1 MGVVRVAAP
10 LVLVLA
16 VGCASAP
23 PVVVAPAP
31 PPAPVYSL
39 DQRVSWILRLEA
51 QRWLA
56 DPGVPAADLRRLVA
70 DADASV
76 RRRAALA
83 VGRVGDAEGV
93 TALTPLLS
101 DADADVRA
109 SAAFA
114 LGLLGQAAGEEALR
128 TALTDAD
135 VRVRGRAAEGLG
147 LIAVNVAGARESW
160 IPSATAVADAFS
172 GCGLQI
178 AALSPDVEA
187 VQSDDVE
194 ACRLAL
200 FALVRLR
207 HYESLARVA
216 LGADGQP
223 VSQWWPVA
231 FALQRINDP
240 RAAPAL
246 QALLRSSGVYTSAFA
261 LRGLA
266 SQPATLPVAQRLAI
280 DDAADTRV
288 RVAAIRALGRPN
300 LAGAADTLLRV
311 LATRGLSTTLTLE
324 TIAALAATAEPRAF
338 DVMVDRFTDKRPQVR
353 AAAIAAAAR
362 LNGEAFVFVISS
374 LPADAE
380 WSVRAALAT
389 ALGGL
394 EPDKVRSAIIDLVDD
409 QDQRVRGPALSAL
422 ARVGA
427 PDLAARLFAA
437 LEAPDFAVR
446 ATAARLVGETKPE
459 GALAALSAAYE
470 RGLSDAAFDGRAAAV
485 AAAHAVG
492 GDAAAA
498 LLTRALQDKEWAVR
512 VRAAQLAGRRDAIAR
527 PAPLR
532 HAPEYFE
539 SEALLRPKFSPIAI
553 IETRHGVIEI
563 ELDVV
568 QAPLTSANFI
578 ALARA
583 GFYNGLRWHRVVP
596 NFVAQ
601 TGDPRGDG
609 AGGPGFAIVD
619 ELSATPFV
627 RGTVGMALSW
637 DDTGGSQFF
646 ITHSP
651 QPHLDGQYT
660 VFGRVVKGMDIV
672 DRLGPDDVIDR
683 MRIWDGVEL
692 K

>member
-1 MGVVRVAAP
+1 MGLVRVVAPVMVVLAAGCATAPSVSQVAAP
-10 LVLVLA
+10 
-16 VGCASAP
+16 
-23 PVVVAPAP
+23 PA
-31 PPAPVYSL
+31 AVYSL

-56 DPGVPAADLRRLVA
+56 DPAIPAADLRRLVT
-70 DADASV
+70 DADRAV

-83 VGRVGDAEGV
+83 VGRVGMTEGV
-93 TALTPLLS
+93 EILTPLLK
-101 DADADVRA
+101 DPEPDVRA

-114 LGLLGQAAGEEALR
+114 LGVLGHVSGEAALQ
-128 TALTDAD
+128 TALLDAD
-135 VRVRGRAAEGLG
+135 ARVRGRAAEGLG
-147 LIAVNVAGARESW
+147 LVAVTTSGPREAW
-160 IPSATAVADAFS
+160 TTSATAVADAFS
-172 GCGLQI
+172 GCGVLI
-178 AALSPDVEA
+178 AAIAPDDETA
-187 VQSDDVE
+187 QSDEVD

-246 QALLRSSGVYTSAFA
+246 EALLRSAGVYTAAFA

-266 SQPATLPVAQRLAI
+266 GQPQALALAQRHAI
-280 DDAADTRV
+280 DDAADPRLRV
-288 RVAAIRALGRPN
+288 TAIRALGRPN
-300 LAGAADTLLRV
+300 VPAAADTLFTLLGSR
-311 LATRGLSTTLTLE
+311 TLSTTLTLE
-324 TIAALAATAEPRAF
+324 VISALTATADPRVF
-338 DVMVDRFTDKRPQVR
+338 DVMVDRFTDRRPQIR
-353 AAAIAAAAR
+353 AAAITAAAR
-362 LNGEAFVFVISS
+362 VDPDSFVFVISS
-374 LPADAE
+374 LPADRE

-394 EPDKVRSAIIDLVDD
+394 DPDKVRTAIGDLVED
-409 QDQRVRGPALSAL
+409 QDQRVRGPALAAL

-427 PDLAARLFAA
+427 PDLAERLYAA

-446 ATAARLVGETKPE
+446 ATAARLIGEQKLADGVP
-459 GALAALSAAYE
+459 ALVKAYE
-470 RGLSDAAFDGRAAAV
+470 RGLSDAAIDARASAV
-485 AAAHAVG
+485 VAAHAIG
-492 GDAAAA
+492 GDEAAA
-498 LLTRALQDKEWAVR
+498 LVTRALEDRDWAVR
-512 VRAAQLAGRRDAIAR
+512 VRAGMISGRRDEVLR
-527 PAPLR
+527 PASLR
-532 HAPEYFE
+532 HSPEFFE
-539 SEALLRPKFSPIAI
+539 SAGLLHPKFSPMAL

-563 ELDVV
+563 ALNVV
-568 QAPLTSANFI
+568 EAPLTTTSI
-578 ALARA
+578 IELTRA
-583 GFYNGLRWHRVVP
+583 GYFNGLRWHRVVP

-609 AGGPGFAIVD
+609 IGGPGFTIVD
-619 ELSATPFV
+619 ELSPLPFT

-660 VFGRVVKGMDIV
+660 VFGQVVKGMDVV
-672 DRLGPDDVIDR
+672 DRLGPEDVIER
-683 MRIWDGVEL
+683 MRIWDGVTL
-692 K
+692 R

>member
-1 MGVVRVAAP
+1 M
-10 LVLVLA
+10 LVLV
-16 VGCASAP
+16 VGCATAP
-23 PVVVAPAP
+23 PVVAPVP

-56 DPGVPAADLRRLVA
+56 DPAVPAADLRLLVA
-70 DADASV
+70 DTDATV

-83 VGRVGDAEGV
+83 VGRVGESDGID
-93 TALTPLLS
+93 TLTPLLS

-109 SAAFA
+109 SAAFG
-114 LGLLGQAAGEEALR
+114 LGLLGQTAGEAALR
-128 TALTDAD
+128 AALTDVDA
-135 VRVRGRAAEGLG
+135 RVRGRAAEGLG
-147 LIAVNVAGARESW
+147 LIAVNVAGAREIW
-160 IPSATAVADAFS
+160 IPSATAVADAFT
-172 GCGLQI
+172 GCAAQI
-178 AALSPDVEA
+178 APLSPDDEA
-187 VQSDDVE
+187 AQSDDVE

-200 FALVRLR
+200 FSLVRLR

-216 LGADGQP
+216 LGADGLP

-246 QALLRSSGVYTSAFA
+246 QALLRSSGVYTSAYA

-266 SQPATLPVAQRLAI
+266 SQPATLPVAQRFAI
-280 DDAADTRV
+280 DDAVDPRV

-300 LAGAADTLLRV
+300 VTAAADTLLGV
-311 LATRGLSTTLTLE
+311 LGTRGLSTAMTLE
-324 TIAALAATAEPRAF
+324 TITALSATGDPRAF
-338 DVMVDRFTDKRPQVR
+338 DVMVDRLTDRRPPVR
-353 AAAIAAAAR
+353 AAAITAAAR
-362 LNGEAFVFVISS
+362 LNPEAFVFVISS

-394 EPDKVRSAIIDLVDD
+394 EPDKVRSAIIDLVED

-427 PDLAARLFAA
+427 PDLTARVLAA
-437 LEAPDFAVR
+437 LQAPDFAVR
-446 ATAARLVGETKPE
+446 AAAARLVGEIKPD

-470 RGLSDAAFDGRAAAV
+470 RGLSDAAFDARAAAV
-485 AAAHAVG
+485 AAAHAIG
-492 GDAAAA
+492 GAEATV
-498 LLTRALQDKEWAVR
+498 LVTRALEDKEWAVR
-512 VRAAQLAGRRDAIAR
+512 VRAAQLSGRRDAIAR

-568 QAPLTSANFI
+568 QAPLTTSNFI

-583 GFYNGLRWHRVVP
+583 GFYNGLRWHRVIP

-609 AGGPGFAIVD
+609 IGGPGFAIVD
-619 ELSATPFV
+619 ELSPTPFV

-672 DRLGPDDVIDR
+672 DRLGPDDVIVR

>member
-10 LVLVLA
+10 LMLVLLA
-16 VGCASAP
+16 GCATTP
-23 PVVVAPAP
+23 PVVAPVP

-56 DPGVPAADLRRLVA
+56 DPATPAADLRLLVA
-70 DADASV
+70 DTDASV

-83 VGRVGDAEGV
+83 VGRVGEAEGM
-93 TALTPLLS
+93 AILTPLLA
-101 DADADVRA
+101 DAEADVRA

-114 LGLLGQAAGEEALR
+114 LGLLGLTGAESALR
-128 TALTDAD
+128 TALTDTD

-147 LIAVNVAGARESW
+147 LIAVNAAGAREIW
-160 IPSATAVADAFS
+160 MPSATAVADAFA
-172 GCGLQI
+172 GCGAHI
-178 AALSPDVEA
+178 APLSPDDEA
-187 VQSDDVE
+187 VQSTDVE

-231 FALQRINDP
+231 FALQRINDG

-246 QALLRSSGVYTSAFA
+246 QALLRSSGVSTSAFA

-266 SQPATLPVAQRLAI
+266 GEPATVTVAQRLAI
-280 DDAADTRV
+280 DDAVDPRV
-288 RVAAIRALGRPN
+288 RVAAIRVLGRPN
-300 LAGAADTLLRV
+300 LTGAGDTLLGV

-324 TIAALAATAEPRAF
+324 TITALAATGDPRAF
-338 DVMVDRFTDKRPQVR
+338 DVMVDRLTDRRPQIR
-353 AAAIAAAAR
+353 AAAMAAAAR
-362 LNGEAFVFVISS
+362 LNAEAFVFVISS

-394 EPDKVRSAIIDLVDD
+394 EADKVRSAIIDLVED
-409 QDQRVRGPALSAL
+409 QDQRVRGPALAAL
-422 ARVGA
+422 ARVGS
-427 PDLAARLFAA
+427 PDLAARLFVA
-437 LEAPDFAVR
+437 LEAPDVAVR
-446 ATAARLVGETKPE
+446 ATAARLLGETKPD
-459 GALAALSAAYE
+459 GALAALLAAYE
-470 RGLSDAAFDGRAAAV
+470 RGLSDAAFDARAAAI
-485 AAAHAVG
+485 AAAHAIG
-492 GDAAAA
+492 GEEAHA
-498 LLTRALQDKEWAVR
+498 LVTRALQDKEWAVR
-512 VRAAQLAGRRDAIAR
+512 VRAAQLSGRREAIAR

-532 HAPEYFE
+532 HAAEFFE
-539 SEALLRPKFSPIAI
+539 SEALLRPKFSPLAI

-568 QAPLTSANFI
+568 QAPLTTTSFI
-578 ALARA
+578 ALTRA
-583 GFYNGLRWHRVVP
+583 GFYNGLRWHRVIP

-609 AGGPGFAIVD
+609 IGGPGFAIVD
-619 ELSATPFV
+619 ELSPTPFV

-660 VFGRVVKGMDIV
+660 VFGRVVKGMDVV

-683 MRIWDGVEL
+683 MRIWDGVAL

>member
-1 MGVVRVAAP
+1 VNQ
-10 LVLVLA
+10 
-16 VGCASAP
+16 P
-23 PVVVAPAP
+23 PA
-31 PPAPVYSL
+31 APVYSL

-70 DADASV
+70 DTDASV

-83 VGRVGDAEGV
+83 VGRVGDADGV
-93 TALTPLLS
+93 AILTPMLA
-101 DADADVRA
+101 DADTDVRA

-114 LGLLGQAAGEEALR
+114 LGLLGQVAGEAALR
-128 TALTDAD
+128 AALTDTE

-147 LIAVNVAGARESW
+147 LIAVNTGGEREAW
-160 IPSATAVADAFS
+160 VPSATAVADAFA
-172 GCGLQI
+172 GCAAQI
-178 AALSPDVEA
+178 AAVSPDDEA
-187 VQSDDVE
+187 VQTDDRE

-200 FALVRLR
+200 LALVRLR

-240 RAAPAL
+240 RAASAL
-246 QALLRSSGVYTSAFA
+246 QTLLRSAGVYTSGFA

-266 SQPATLPVAQRLAI
+266 SQPATWPVAQRLAI
-280 DDAADTRV
+280 DDAADPRL

-300 LAGAADTLLRV
+300 QPVAVDTLLQV
-311 LATRGLSTTLTLE
+311 LATRGLSTSLTLE
-324 TIAALAATAEPRAF
+324 TIAALAATADPRAF
-338 DVMVDRFTDKRPQVR
+338 DVMVDRFTDRRPQVR

-374 LPADAE
+374 LPADTE

-394 EPDKVRSAIIDLVDD
+394 EADKVRSAIIDLVED

-437 LEAPDFAVR
+437 LDAPDFGVR
-446 ATAARLVGETKPE
+446 ATAARLVGETKPD
-459 GALAALSAAYE
+459 GALAALTKAYE
-470 RGLSDAAFDGRAAAV
+470 RGLSDAAFDARAAAV
-485 AAAHAVG
+485 AAAHAIG
-492 GDAAAA
+492 GDEATA
-498 LLTRALQDKEWAVR
+498 LVTRALDDKEWAVR
-512 VRAAQLAGRRDAIAR
+512 VRAAQLSGRRESITR

-532 HAPEYFE
+532 HAPEFFE
-539 SEALLRPKFSPIAI
+539 SEPLLRPKFSPMAI

-568 QAPLTSANFI
+568 QAPLTTTNFI
-578 ALARA
+578 ALTRA
-583 GFYNGLRWHRVVP
+583 GFYNGLRWHRVIP

-609 AGGPGFAIVD
+609 SGGPGFAIVD
-619 ELSATPFV
+619 ELSPTPFV

-672 DRLGPDDVIDR
+672 DRLGPDDVIIR

>member
-10 LVLVLA
+10 LLLVLA

-23 PVVVAPAP
+23 PVVAP
-31 PPAPVYSL
+31 PLPPVPVYSL
-39 DQRVSWILRLEA
+39 AQRVSWVLRLEA

-56 DPGVPAADLRRLVA
+56 DPAVPAADLRRLVA

-93 TALTPLLS
+93 AVVTPLLG
-101 DADADVRA
+101 DTDADVRA

-114 LGLLGQAAGEEALR
+114 LGLLGQASAQTALR
-128 TALTDAD
+128 TALSDTEA
-135 VRVRGRAAEGLG
+135 RVRGRAAEGLG
-147 LIAVNVAGARESW
+147 LIAVTVAGAREAW
-160 IPSATAVADAFS
+160 VDSATAVADTFI
-172 GCGLQI
+172 GCGAQI
-178 AALSPDVEA
+178 AQLSPDLEA
-187 VQSDDVE
+187 AQSDEVE

-240 RAAPAL
+240 RAHPAL
-246 QALLRSSGVYTSAFA
+246 QTLLRSSGVYSSAFA

-266 SQPATLPVAQRLAI
+266 GEPSALPVAQRVAI
-280 DDAADTRV
+280 DDASDLRV
-288 RVAAIRALGRPN
+288 RAAAIRALGRPN
-300 LAGAADTLLRV
+300 LTAAADTLLGV
-311 LATRGLSTTLTLE
+311 LGTRGLSTTMTIE
-324 TIAALAATAEPRAF
+324 TISALAATGDPRAF
-338 DVMVDRFTDKRPQVR
+338 DVMVDRLTDRRPPVR
-353 AAAIAAAAR
+353 AAAAAAAAR

-394 EPDKVRSAIIDLVDD
+394 EPDKVRSAIIDLVGD

-422 ARVGA
+422 AKVGS

-437 LEAPDFAVR
+437 LEAPDAEVR
-446 ATAARLVGETKPE
+446 ATAARLLGETKPE
-459 GALAALSAAYE
+459 GALAALGNAYE
-470 RGLSDAAFDGRAAAV
+470 RGLSDAAFDARAAAV
-485 AAAHAVG
+485 AAAHAIG
-492 GDAAAA
+492 GEQAST
-498 LLTRALQDKEWAVR
+498 LVTRALQDKEWAVR
-512 VRAAQLAGRRDAIAR
+512 VRAAQLAKRPEAIAR

-532 HAPEYFE
+532 HPPEFFE
-539 SEALLRPKFSPIAI
+539 SEGLLRPKFSPMAI

-568 QAPLTSANFI
+568 RAPLTTTNVI
-578 ALARA
+578 ALTRA
-583 GFYNGLRWHRVVP
+583 GFYNGLRWHRVIP

-609 AGGPGFAIVD
+609 SGGPGFAIVD
-619 ELSATPFV
+619 ELSAAPFV

-660 VFGRVVKGMDIV
+660 VFGRVVKGMEIV
-672 DRLGPDDVIDR
+672 DRLGPDDVIAR
-683 MRIWDGVEL
+683 MRIWDGIEL